1 MQAVKSFFDFI
12 KRIQKFNVR
21 QNKQFWDSL
30 DEREVKKY
38 SQYMV
43 NRYVSMAPE
52 FIDIANDFQKY
63 KVSDKHHFLFF
74 SEVIP
79 KNNIYLRYVKR
90 KKTMDWPKLFLE
102 VVAKHFEVSL
112 REAQD
117 ACEMYMISPGGK
129 LELREIL
136 NRYGI
141 QDKEIS
147 KVYDYES

>member
-1 MQAVKSFFDFI
+1 
-12 KRIQKFNVR
+12 
-21 QNKQFWDSL
+21 
-30 DEREVKKY
+30 
-38 SQYMV
+38 
-43 NRYVSMAPE
+43 MAPE

-79 KNNIYLRYVKR
+79 KNNIYLKYVRR